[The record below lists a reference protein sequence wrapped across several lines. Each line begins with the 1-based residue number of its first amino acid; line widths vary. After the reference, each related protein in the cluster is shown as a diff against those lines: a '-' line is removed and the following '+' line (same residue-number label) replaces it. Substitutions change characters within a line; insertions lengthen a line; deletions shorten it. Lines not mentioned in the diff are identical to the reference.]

1 MSTKDKKQTKVIVAA
16 SNTTVEILKQNS
28 INSNNESATS
38 TPITNKSNGISVG
51 GSNNNIN
58 TNATRKTRRVGRPK
72 TVKSDQ
78 QTDDESVQSTED
90 LNQSQ
95 QENQQQPP
103 QNSSSSNNE
112 TNIKNNLTRSATRLA
127 NKEENS
133 VGGETKKVD
142 SSEVTNVPTVESS
155 PNTRNRTIRGKVT
168 RSLQGNVTRNIGTRT
183 TDLSLIKKANLIK
196 RRSLPISS
204 GKLRGLGRKRHSTG
218 RYDLIC
224 DKKRNANNITNVSDP
239 NANNKSNTVPIK
251 SPRGVGRPRRG
262 TQKRGNVEI
271 DDDSSITVIKPEKFI
286 KIETATDSEISS
298 SERRRSDSLSKSSDT
313 TDTGYYDVNTKK
325 ELGTQD
331 FKFIKNNNEDD
342 IMKKTEEYTDMKIPD
357 SIKLIDHCSDSKDSG
372 FLEKDNKHDMKQQ
385 VRRSTRQR
393 KSTFKERERSI
404 TPKIK
409 INDNKI
415 ESLTSM
421 TTSKNIKIEDDPTL
435 SSLHIDTNIV
445 AKSVLT
451 DISIS
456 EINKKDLSLS
466 PELVSEGVSAISVK
480 QFYGEPNFLENN
492 LGIEKDPTL
501 SNEIVQ
507 VQQEKKA
514 ALDDIKTT
522 IDSTINGSD
531 FIEIELQSESDDTDS
546 NSSQKPGECAEVVTS
561 NVEDNETI
569 ENLENI
575 DLQEAV
581 SNSSTVNVALVIDY
595 ENPIENEIK
604 IAEDE
609 PVEIETEIKFIDE
622 PVDISMV
629 QVDGKEIKAER
640 IEIALSDIKESPDE
654 DIKISSEDDVQMIVD
669 EEVEIVAQEDMIEDA
684 EEDKNAA
691 VEEIKEDEST
701 SPYDTPKIDENISK
715 EKEIHFKSIGLLS
728 HKAANEAKIETVR
741 RKELLSKT
749 VQPAIQPAMAT
760 VITANNSKP
769 GKTLKS
775 SNKKSL
781 KTIIKF
787 YRSTNE
793 KRESRVPIKMTFTKD
808 KIKSGDKE
816 YNGNG
821 SSTKNNFYTI
831 QNEVRQIIYIIF
843 ERKLI

>member
-16 SNTTVEILKQNS
+16 SNPTVEILKQTS
-28 INSNNESATS
+28 INSNNESVAS
-38 TPITNKSNGISVG
+38 APITNKSNGISVG
-51 GSNNNIN
+51 GSNNIN
-58 TNATRKTRRVGRPK
+58 TNVTRKTRRVGRPK

-78 QTDDESVQSTED
+78 QTDDESIQSTED

-103 QNSSSSNNE
+103 QNSSSSINE

-142 SSEVTNVPTVESS
+142 NNELINLPIIESS

-218 RYDLIC
+218 RFDLIC
-224 DKKRNANNITNVSDP
+224 DKKRNANNITNVNDP
-239 NANNKSNTVPIK
+239 NANDKGNAVPIK

-262 TQKRGNVEI
+262 TQKRGNSEI

-342 IMKKTEEYTDMKIPD
+342 IIKKTEEYTEMKIPD

-409 INDNKI
+409 VNDNKI

-421 TTSKNIKIEDDPTL
+421 TSKNIKIEDDPTL

-445 AKSVLT
+445 TKSVLT
-451 DISIS
+451 DIIIS
-456 EINKKDLSLS
+456 EINNKDLSLS

-501 SNEIVQ
+501 GNEIVQ

-514 ALDDIKTT
+514 LDDIKST
-522 IDSTINGSD
+522 IDSTINDSD
-531 FIEIELQSESDDTDS
+531 FIEIELQSESDETDS
-546 NSSQKPGECAEVVTS
+546 NSSQKLGKCAKVVIN

-569 ENLENI
+569 ENI
-575 DLQEAV
+575 DLQEPV
-581 SNSSTVNVALVIDY
+581 SNSSSVNVALVIDY
-595 ENPIENEIK
+595 ENPIENDIK

-609 PVEIETEIKFIDE
+609 PVEIETEKKYNDE
-622 PVDISMV
+622 PVDITMV
-629 QVDGKEIKAER
+629 QVDGRDIKAER
-640 IEIALSDIKESPDE
+640 IEIALSDIKESFDE
-654 DIKISSEDDVQMIVD
+654 DIKISSENDVQMLVD
-669 EEVEIVAQEDMIEDA
+669 EEVEIVVQEDMIDDI
-684 EEDKNAA
+684 EEGKNAS
-691 VEEIKEDEST
+691 VENVKEEEPT
-701 SPYDTPKIDENISK
+701 SPYDTPKMDESISK
-715 EKEIHFKSIGLLS
+715 EKEIHLKSIGLLS

-741 RKELLSKT
+741 RKELLSRT

-760 VITANNSKP
+760 IITANNSKP

-831 QNEVRQIIYIIF
+831 QNEVRRQMIYLYYI
-843 ERKLI
+843 